1 MQLNDIVLF
10 INQQPVH
17 HLPFQNVLTLLRTV
31 PHPLWITFAA
41 PTSFIVQHY
50 DTTNGI
56 RPPTPKKSKMKTMQ
70 IYTGTK
76 IFSNKTDYQIKV
88 TSITKQCS
96 SPFNALVTIDAT
108 PITNNMSLLVAME
121 HQIKCTVDDI
131 KRSLQE
137 IGLTI
142 SFKELM
148 VLDEKETVHLYLT
161 QVVKT
166 LYIDDTDNTMK
177 LKSKNIMNTNTSK
190 NSDNGENDNS
200 ENDENELLE
209 LVSEELI
216 ESSRSSSPIAL
227 PIVKEDEKED
237 NKEGERN
244 GKRGS
249 ATGIGSNDVE
259 VDWRRAIGGVVTQAP
274 FNNITTPQ
282 AKQTIN
288 TKQKQAHHL
297 QAKEEAKEEE
307 KHTLLATIVDIHDVN
322 ANQCPLYRIQLLQT
336 YENQFIATYH
346 TISHKNL
353 QTKGYIFINQFSR
366 LKNGKHGHAYTLG
379 KNIVARFDRIIE
391 INNTPV

>member
-1 MQLNDIVLF
+1 MF

-31 PHPLWITFAA
+31 PRPLWITFAA
-41 PTSFIVQHY
+41 PTSIIVQHY

-76 IFSNKTDYQIKV
+76 IFSNKIDYQIKV

-108 PITNNMSLLVAME
+108 PITNNMSLLVDME
-121 HQIKCTVDDI
+121 HQIKCTVEDI

-177 LKSKNIMNTNTSK
+177 LKTKNTMNINK
-190 NSDNGENDNS
+190 NENSNNGENDNCDS
-200 ENDENELLE
+200 SENELLE

-216 ESSRSSSPIAL
+216 ETSRSSSPIAL

-237 NKEGERN
+237 NKEDDKEKEMN
-244 GKRGS
+244 GKSGS
-249 ATGIGSNDVE
+249 TSGIGSNDIE

-282 AKQTIN
+282 AKQ
-288 TKQKQAHHL
+288 KQA
-297 QAKEEAKEEE
+297 QQTKEEE
-307 KHTLLATIVDIHDVN
+307 EEKEEERHTLLATVVDIHDVN
-322 ANQCPLYRIQLLQT
+322 ENQCPLYRIQLLQT

-353 QTKGYIFINQFSR
+353 LTKGYIFINQFSR
-366 LKNGKHGHAYTLG
+366 MKNGKHAHAYTLG
-379 KNIVARFDRIIE
+379 KEVVARFDRIIE